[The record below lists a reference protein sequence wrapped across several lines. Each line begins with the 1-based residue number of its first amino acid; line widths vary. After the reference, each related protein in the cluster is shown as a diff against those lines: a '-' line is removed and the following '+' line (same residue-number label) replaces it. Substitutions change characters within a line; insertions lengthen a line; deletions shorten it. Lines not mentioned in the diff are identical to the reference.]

1 MNYTFYELA
10 MLFFAYSFL
19 AWLAETV
26 VVTIKVRNFRNRGF
40 LSGPFCF
47 LYGITGVLLA
57 VFLQDLRKDALFLFT
72 GSMAVATA
80 VQWFGGKTLERIRQK
95 KWWDYAG
102 KRWNLDGYVCLQYS
116 LLWGLLGFVAVRYG
130 NAIVLGIYDFLP
142 DMVGKAVVWCLLQL
156 HFWIWRALCWRY
168 IM

>member
-72 GSMAVATA
+72 GSMAV
-80 VQWFGGKTLERIRQK
+80 V
-95 KWWDYAG
+95 
-102 KRWNLDGYVCLQYS
+102 
-116 LLWGLLGFVAVRYG
+116 
-130 NAIVLGIYDFLP
+130 IVL
-142 DMVGKAVVWCLLQL
+142 
-156 HFWIWRALCWRY
+156 
-168 IM
+168 